1 MAKLTLL
8 EMVQDILS
16 DINSDE
22 VNNIADTTEAL
33 QVAQIIKTTYF
44 SLITEGDW
52 PHLRQLDQLDAT
64 TTATPTH
71 MKMPENVQS
80 IEWIKYN
87 KKTTTDTADSYS
99 DVGFLL
105 PDDFLSIVLS
115 KKATESTVDKVT
127 DLSAGVDLYITNNKA
142 PSYWTSFDDEYI
154 VFDSYDS
161 EVDSLLQN
169 SKTTVMLWREP
180 TFTITD
186 SFVPD
191 LPMKAFPYLLSE
203 AKSVCFERIAQEAS
217 GKEEQRASRQ
227 KRRMSQDKWRHN
239 GGMLI
244 KRFGR
249 K

>member
-8 EMVQDILS
+8 AMVQDILS

-22 VNNIADTTEAL
+22 VNSINDTVESL

-44 SLITEGDW
+44 NIITEGDW

-64 TTATPTH
+64 NAVTPSH

-87 KKTTTDTADSYS
+87 KRTSTDTDDKYGDIS
-99 DVGFLL
+99 FLY
-105 PDDFLSIVLS
+105 PDDFLNIVLS
-115 KKATESTVDKVT
+115 RKDSDSDTTKVT
-127 DLSAGVDLYITNNKA
+127 DITAGVDLYIVNNKA
-142 PSYWTSFDDEYI
+142 PKYWTSFDDEYI

-161 EVDSLLQN
+161 GVDSFLQN
-169 SKTTVMLWREP
+169 SKTTVMMWREP
-180 TFTITD
+180 VFTITD
-186 SFVPD
+186 TFVPD

-203 AKSVCFERIAQEAS
+203 SKSVSFERVAQEAS
-217 GKEEQRASRQ
+217 GKEEQIATRQ

-239 GGMLI
+239 GGMRI